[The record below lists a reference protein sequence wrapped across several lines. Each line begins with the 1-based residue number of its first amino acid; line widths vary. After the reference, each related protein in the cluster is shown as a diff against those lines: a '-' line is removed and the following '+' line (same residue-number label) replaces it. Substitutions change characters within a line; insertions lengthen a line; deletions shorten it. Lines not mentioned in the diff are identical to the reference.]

1 MAATT
6 GNRPRLQD
14 PAVRA
19 TSAFFI
25 LTLLLSL
32 GIGLLI
38 AASTRGTLQLAVPET
53 LATIILLTPTIAA
66 IVLTVATNG
75 WRGLHD
81 LLSPLLTWRVPVR
94 WYLAA
99 LLFPAILNLSSI
111 AVYSQ
116 LGRSLP
122 AIPGEV
128 PADFEPLLTGSIA
141 TTVLFISLFFFLASL
156 FEEIGWRGYALPRLQ
171 SRTTALSS
179 SLIIGVIWAV
189 WHVPTFFLLPEAAQS
204 AIPFLWY
211 VPSVLA
217 ISIVFTWLYNNTN
230 GSLLLA
236 TILHASLQ
244 VTNLVIPNL
253 HSGPGGTQL
262 YRLNVIILFVLV
274 AIIVSTNGSQHLSR
288 NHRRVTR

>member
-1 MAATT
+1 MAATA
-6 GNRPRLQD
+6 GKRPLLQD

-25 LTLLLSL
+25 LTLLLSIE
-32 GIGLLI
+32 IGLLL
-38 AASTRGTLQLAVPET
+38 AASARGTLQIAIPET

-111 AVYSQ
+111 AIYSL
-116 LGRSLP
+116 LGGSSP
-122 AIPGEV
+122 TIPGEV
-128 PADFEPLLTGSIA
+128 PADFKSLLTGSIA

-179 SLIIGVIWAV
+179 SHIIGVIWAV

-244 VTNLVIPNL
+244 ATNVLIPNL

-262 YRLNVIILFVLV
+262 YRLNVIILIVLA
-274 AIIVSTNGSQHLSR
+274 AIIVSIHGPRDLSLTHQR
-288 NHRRVTR
+288 IT